1 MHVAGFVLA
10 GGASR
15 RMGRDK
21 ALLEHQGQPWI
32 CLLADR
38 VRAAAGNVTI
48 IGPPERYAGLGYTV
62 EGDRT
67 PGLGPLGGLAT
78 ALGLGRAPW
87 NLVIA
92 CDLLHLPVELLMRL
106 VRVTET
112 ADVDCVAAA
121 LPEGGAERGAEPLC
135 AAYHARVAPLV
146 DRLLESKQLKMR
158 DFLAQL
164 RVVAVPAA
172 DPRELANVNTPEDWA
187 KHAVPVEPLRRV
199 PTRS

>member
-21 ALLEHQGQPWI
+21 ALLERQGRPCI

-38 VRAAAGNVTI
+38 VREAAGNVTI
-48 IGPPERYAGLGYTV
+48 IGPPGRYAELGYPV
-62 EGDRT
+62 VGDRT

-78 ALGLGRAPW
+78 ALGLGYAPW
-87 NLVIA
+87 SLLIA
-92 CDLLHLPVELLMRL
+92 CDLLHLPVELLVRL
-106 VRVTET
+106 ARATDI
-112 ADVDCVAAA
+112 AGADCVAAA
-121 LPEGGAERGAEPLC
+121 SSERGLEPLC

-146 DRLLESKQLKMR
+146 DRLIESKHLKMR
-158 DFLAQL
+158 DFLAQI

-172 DPRELANVNTPEDWA
+172 DPRELVNLNTPEDWA

>member
-21 ALLEHQGQPWI
+21 ALLEHEGQPWI

-48 IGPPERYAGLGYTV
+48 IGPPERYAELGYPV

-67 PGLGPLGGLAT
+67 PGLGPLGGLGT
-78 ALGLGRAPW
+78 ALGLDYAPW

-92 CDLLHLPVELLMRL
+92 CDMLHLPVELLVRL
-106 VRVTET
+106 VRATET
-112 ADVDCVAAA
+112 ADADCVAAA
-121 LPEGGAERGAEPLC
+121 SPERGAEPLC
-135 AAYHARVAPLV
+135 AAYHARLAPLV

-158 DFLAQL
+158 DFLAQI
-164 RVVAVPAA
+164 RFVGVAAA

-187 KHAVPVEPLRRV
+187 KHAVPVGPLRRV

>member
-10 GGASR
+10 GGESR

-21 ALLEHQGQPWI
+21 ALLEHLGQPWI

-38 VRAAAGNVTI
+38 VRAAAGKVTI
-48 IGPPERYAGLGYTV
+48 IGPPDRYAGLGYPV

-78 ALGLGRAPW
+78 ALGLGYAPW

-92 CDLLHLPVELLMRL
+92 CDLLHLSEELLIRL
-106 VRVTET
+106 VRATET
-112 ADVDCVAAA
+112 ADADCVAAA
-121 LPEGGAERGAEPLC
+121 SPERGAEPLC

-158 DFLAQL
+158 DFLAQI
-164 RVVAVPAA
+164 RVATVDAA

>member
-38 VRAAAGNVTI
+38 VREAAGNVTI
-48 IGPPERYAGLGYTV
+48 IGPPERYAGLGYPV

-78 ALGLGRAPW
+78 ALGLGCAPW
-87 NLVIA
+87 SLLVA
-92 CDLLHLPVELLMRL
+92 CDLLHLPVDLLVRL
-106 VRVTET
+106 VRATDT
-112 ADVDCVAAA
+112 ADFDCVAAA
-121 LPEGGAERGAEPLC
+121 SSERGAEPLC

-146 DRLLESKQLKMR
+146 DRLIESKQLKMR
-158 DFLAQL
+158 DFLAQI
-164 RVVAVPAA
+164 RVAAVPAA
-172 DPRELANVNTPEDWA
+172 EPRELANLNTPEDLA